1 MIKEMRAA
9 IFDLDGVIV
18 DTAKYHY
25 LAWKRLANQLGFD
38 FTVHD
43 NEKLKGVS
51 RVRSLEILLE
61 MGNVQADAAKRE
73 AMAAEKNGWYV
84 EYISKMDPSELLP
97 GAVEYIRSI
106 RARGV
111 KISLASASK
120 NAMMILELLKITP
133 LFDAVMDG
141 TNVTK
146 AKPDPEIFVKAAEA
160 LGVPREYCVV
170 FEDAEAG
177 VEGAKRA
184 GMTCVGVGKPAIL
197 KDADLVIPGFQPLLA
212 VAMIPANDDSARA
225 AE

>member
-1 MIKEMRAA
+1 
-9 IFDLDGVIV
+9 
-18 DTAKYHY
+18 
-25 LAWKRLANQLGFD
+25 
-38 FTVHD
+38 VHD

-84 EYISKMDPSELLP
+84 EYISKIDPSELLP

-177 VEGAKRA
+177 VEAAKRA